1 MNRFRTFLAAGL
13 AFVVFGGWALGF
25 WYLIG
30 WPGLARTGT
39 ALVGMGFLLVVAGL
53 YFRRQGW
60 E

>member
-1 MNRFRTFLAAGL
+1 MGRPRTFLAAGL
-13 AFVVFGGWALGF
+13 AFVVLGGWALGF
-25 WYLIG
+25 WYLVG
-30 WPGLARTGT
+30 GAGLARTGT